1 MNEQKQLLI
10 ELLELLK
17 EEKEMPELNPSP
29 ADFFFDVEENEV
41 EVTNAIRK

>member
-1 MNEQKQLLI
+1 MKEQKQLLI
-10 ELLELLK
+10 ELLKLLK

-41 EVTNAIRK
+41 EVTNVVRK